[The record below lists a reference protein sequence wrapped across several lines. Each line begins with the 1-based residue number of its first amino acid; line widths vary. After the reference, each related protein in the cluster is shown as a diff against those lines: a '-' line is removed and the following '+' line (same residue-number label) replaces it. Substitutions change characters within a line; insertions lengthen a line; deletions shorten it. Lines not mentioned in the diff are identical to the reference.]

1 MLQTTWGYRHLFR
14 TVVSFPLDMM
24 ITMLMT
30 MMMLVMIIVLAWLD
44 FLKVSQRSLE
54 PTLKTTDREE
64 KATSFN
70 SENSSLDPL

>member
-1 MLQTTWGYRHLFR
+1 MFG
-14 TVVSFPLDMM
+14 
-24 ITMLMT
+24 